1 MTIIISQLYSY
12 DCGGYDDNNEGNDD
26 DDDDQ
31 HDDYDDQH
39 DDYDDIVFLQTLPF
53 YFTYSTFINSMSS
66 YCTIQPS
73 INQ

>member
-1 MTIIISQLYSY
+1 MIVTIIISQLYSY
-12 DCGGYDDNNEGNDD
+12 DYDDNNEGSYDD
-26 DDDDQ
+26 DDDD
-31 HDDYDDQH
+31 DDDDQH